1 MNIKCPNCGQLIA
14 LEQNVY
20 DSIANDVRNEQF
32 EKELEK
38 RAVSLSKEKEA
49 AVQLAVSKAQN
60 EKEKEIAALEAKLSK
75 IAAEFEAEKQKSKS
89 EFQAVLAEKN
99 QQITKISAEL
109 GAAKEKSQSEMKIAL
124 ASKEQEIALLNEK
137 ISSGKRDSEIA
148 VKSAVQ
154 DKEKEIIQLK
164 SDFAVLENKSK
175 SEVSYIKE
183 QFSAQLKAKDE
194 EIAFYKDFKA
204 KESTKQIGE
213 DLEQFCLTEF
223 NKNRAL
229 GFQNSYFEKDN
240 KVSRASGSK
249 GDFIFREASDDGVEF
264 ISIMFEMKNQADE
277 TATKHKNEDFLKE
290 LDKDRNE
297 KGCEYAVLV
306 SMLESDNDYYNTG
319 IVDVSYKYPKMYVI
333 RPQFFIPVITFLRNA
348 AMNTLESKRELR
360 RIQEQNMDITHFE
373 EDLNKF
379 KDGFSRNYDLASRK
393 FMSAVEQIDKA
404 ISNLQKMKEDL
415 LSSENNYRLAN
426 NKLEDLTVKKLV
438 KNNPTMK
445 QKFNELKGE

>member
-1 MNIKCPNCGQLIA
+1 MNIKCPNCGQLIP

-38 RAVSLSKEKEA
+38 RAASFEKEKESEI
-49 AVQLAVSKAQN
+49 QLAVSKAQS
-60 EKEKEIAALEAKLSK
+60 EKNKEIAELEVKLSK
-75 IAAEFEAEKQKSKS
+75 ITSQFDAEKQKTKADLQAALAAKEQ
-89 EFQAVLAEKN
+89 EFIKV
-99 QQITKISAEL
+99 SAEL
-109 GAAKEKSQSEMKIAL
+109 DSVKQKNQSELKIAL
-124 ASKEQEIALLNEK
+124 ASKEQEIAILKEK
-137 ISSGKRDSEIA
+137 IDSGKKESEIA

-164 SDFAVLENKSK
+164 SDLAVMENKAK
-175 SEVSYIKE
+175 SDVSSIKE
-183 QFSAQLKAKDE
+183 ELMAQLKAKDDV
-194 EIAFYKDFKA
+194 IAFYKDFKA

-240 KVSRASGSK
+240 KVSKASGSK
-249 GDFIFREASDDGVEF
+249 GDFIFREKSSDGVEF

-290 LDKDRNE
+290 LHKDRTE
-297 KGCEYAVLV
+297 KNCEYAVLV
-306 SMLESDNDYYNTG
+306 SMLERDNDYYNTG
-319 IVDVSYKYPKMYVI
+319 IVDVSYKYPKMYII

-348 AMNTLESKRELR
+348 AMNTLESKRELK

-393 FMSAVEQIDKA
+393 FMSAIDDIDKA

-445 QKFNELKGE
+445 QKFDELK

>member
-1 MNIKCPNCGQLIA
+1 MNIKCPNCGQLIP

-38 RAVSLSKEKEA
+38 RAASFEKEKESEI
-49 AVQLAVSKAQN
+49 QLAVSKAQS
-60 EKEKEIAALEAKLSK
+60 EKNKEIAELEVKLSK
-75 IAAEFEAEKQKSKS
+75 ITSQFDAEKQKTKADLQATLAAKEQ
-89 EFQAVLAEKN
+89 EFIKV
-99 QQITKISAEL
+99 SAEL
-109 GAAKEKSQSEMKIAL
+109 DSVKQKNQSELKIAL
-124 ASKEQEIALLNEK
+124 ASKEQEIAILKEK
-137 ISSGKRDSEIA
+137 IDSGKKESEIA

-164 SDFAVLENKSK
+164 SDLAVMENKAK
-175 SEVSYIKE
+175 SDVSSIKE
-183 QFSAQLKAKDE
+183 ELMAQLKAKDDV
-194 EIAFYKDFKA
+194 IAFYKDFKA

-240 KVSRASGSK
+240 KVSKASGSK
-249 GDFIFREASDDGVEF
+249 GDFIFREKSSDGVEF

-290 LDKDRNE
+290 LHKDRTE
-297 KGCEYAVLV
+297 KDCEYAVLV

-319 IVDVSYKYPKMYVI
+319 IVDVSYKYPKMYII

-348 AMNTLESKRELR
+348 AMNTLESKRELK

-393 FMSAVEQIDKA
+393 FMSAIDDIDKA

-445 QKFNELKGE
+445 QKFDELK

>member
-1 MNIKCPNCGQLIA
+1 MNIKCPNCGQLIP

-38 RAVSLSKEKEA
+38 RAASFEKEKESEI
-49 AVQLAVSKAQN
+49 QLAVSKAQS
-60 EKEKEIAALEAKLSK
+60 EKNKEIAELEVKLSK
-75 IAAEFEAEKQKSKS
+75 ITSQFDAEKQKTKADLQAALAAKEQ
-89 EFQAVLAEKN
+89 EFIKV
-99 QQITKISAEL
+99 SAEL
-109 GAAKEKSQSEMKIAL
+109 DSVKQKNQSELKIAL
-124 ASKEQEIALLNEK
+124 ASKEQEIAILKEK
-137 ISSGKRDSEIA
+137 IDSGKKESEIA

-164 SDFAVLENKSK
+164 SDLAVMENKAK
-175 SEVSYIKE
+175 SDVSSIKE
-183 QFSAQLKAKDE
+183 ELMAQLKAKDDV
-194 EIAFYKDFKA
+194 IAFYKDFKA

-240 KVSRASGSK
+240 KVSKASGSK
-249 GDFIFREASDDGVEF
+249 GDFIFREKSSDGVEF

-290 LDKDRNE
+290 LHKDRTE
-297 KGCEYAVLV
+297 KDCEYAVLV

-319 IVDVSYKYPKMYVI
+319 IVDVSYKYPKMYII

-348 AMNTLESKRELR
+348 AMNTLESKRELK

-393 FMSAVEQIDKA
+393 FMSAIDDIDKA

-445 QKFNELKGE
+445 QKFDELK